1 MTPEQLNSLV
11 DFRTPNGKPMLR
23 EGMMTGQPA
32 TARSTFQFFEAVSRK
47 LNLDEAAIVSLFKAA
62 QPSGKPALADAME
75 RGYADVVI
83 EFGDSLARLDL
94 NATSI
99 AELLNA
105 KQSADSAP
113 ALYLACKTGQRSTI
127 NAFAKVVDKFKDK
140 LDETQR
146 AQLFDGLHK
155 GESAS
160 ALARR
165 QGYLGASTALELQR
179 RRHFSSRT
187 IDLAG

>member
-1 MTPEQLNSLV
+1 MDSSRKTSPRAGASITPQPRSG
-11 DFRTPNGKPMLR
+11 PSQS
-23 EGMMTGQPA
+23 GQPQQQPEPIHSQSRLA
-32 TARSTFQFFEAVSRK
+32 THFDQAPVAV
-47 LNLDEAAIVSLFKAA
+47 
-62 QPSGKPALADAME
+62 
-75 RGYADVVI
+75 
-83 EFGDSLARLDL
+83 
-94 NATSI
+94 
-99 AELLNA
+99 LNA

-160 ALARR
+160 AVARR